1 MLLEVNDITKFYPGQ
16 NEPVLDGITF
26 SVDKGERVGIVGESG
41 SGKTTLS
48 RIIAGL
54 EPADDGSVAFNGARI
69 DFGEGEAVP
78 RRIRDRQVRAA
89 WLGMQMVFQNPAAS
103 FSDHMDIGKAIW
115 EGAAY
120 NADLRHC
127 DKRDRRDLIA
137 NSLESVGL
145 DSSFMKR
152 RAFELSGGEC
162 QRAAIARAIIGDP
175 KLIICDEATSAL
187 DVTVQA
193 HIMDLLERL
202 YEEKGMAFIFVSHN
216 IALVQGFCDKI
227 YSVSS
232 PSD

>member
-1 MLLEVNDITKFYPGQ
+1 MLLEVDGITKFYPGQ
-16 NEPVLDGITF
+16 EKPVLEGITF
-26 SVDKGERVGIVGESG
+26 AVDKGERVGIVGESG
-41 SGKTTLS
+41 SGKTTLA

-54 EPADDGSVAFNGARI
+54 EPADGGSVAFNGAKV
-69 DFGEGEAVP
+69 DFGESEIES
-78 RRIRDRQVRAA
+78 RRARNRQIRTA

-120 NADLRHC
+120 NADLGCC
-127 DKRDRRDLIA
+127 DRCARQEMIA
-137 NSLESVGL
+137 SSLESVGL

-193 HIMDLLERL
+193 RIMSLLEKL
-202 YEEKGMAFIFVSHN
+202 FKEKGMAFIFVSHN
-216 IALVQGFCDKI
+216 IAVVQRFCDKI

-232 PSD
+232 SCN